1 MVPGVAHGGSMT
13 WTYSGTD
20 LSSDLAKVRLDIG
33 DTNTHD
39 QGLTDEEINSF
50 LARYQL
56 AGATLRSAQALY
68 AKWVRDVD
76 RSNLGMSA
84 SRSQKLQHLLDL
96 ISDLKTRASRRAVPF
111 VGGASQSSKDTVKED
126 LDYPQN
132 SFERGQFTKVRLD

>member
-1 MVPGVAHGGSMT
+1 MT
-13 WTYSGTD
+13 WTYDSTD
-20 LSSDLAKVRLDIG
+20 ISTDLAKVRLGIG
-33 DTNTHD
+33 DTNTYD

-50 LARYQL
+50 LALYDL

-96 ISDLKTRASRRAVPF
+96 INDLKKIAGRRASPF
-111 VGGASQSSKDTVKED
+111 VGGVSQSSKDALSDDTDLVDARVK
-126 LDYPQN
+126 
-132 SFERGQFTKVRLD
+132 RGMFTKERIG